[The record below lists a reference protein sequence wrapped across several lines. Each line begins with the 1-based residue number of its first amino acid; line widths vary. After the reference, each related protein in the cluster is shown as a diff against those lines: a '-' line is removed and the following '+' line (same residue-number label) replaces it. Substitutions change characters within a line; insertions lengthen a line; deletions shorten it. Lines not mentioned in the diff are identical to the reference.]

1 MLPIPADED
10 EYMSM
15 HSFRSIKDL
24 SVIPF
29 MEAGFPVHHVPQEST
44 YSKLISGQNL
54 CPTAQVAFPINL
66 TNLQVVSLC

>member
-1 MLPIPADED
+1 MLPLPADED

-29 MEAGFPVHHVPQEST
+29 MEAGFPVNHVAQEST
-44 YSKLISGQNL
+44 YSKSPLSYRLQFLLIS
-54 CPTAQVAFPINL
+54 
-66 TNLQVVSLC
+66 